1 MDRCNELCTK
11 DATGTCALCEARAEA
26 DRFVRFWLKGGLFV
40 DCHNWLIARLQDR
53 SKAPGRWLYPV
64 PRTEVRH
71 KDVVREAHKQYS
83 ETLNKT
89 MLTLLGVAFFCLLA
103 TLGSPDKLLLAA
115 DSAIQVPFTNMSVPF
130 LGFIVVATFLLIALF
145 AYLHIF

>member
-11 DATGTCALCEARAEA
+11 EVAGYCGYCALCNVLAER
-26 DRFVRFWLKGGLFV
+26 DRFIRVWLKGGLFL
-40 DCHNWLIARLQDR
+40 DCYDWLIARLQDR

-89 MLTLLGVAFFCLLA
+89 MLTLLGVAFFGYALKAGQLTYDCRYSTMHGMPVTGGRGFRGLKPLWY
-103 TLGSPDKLLLAA
+103 
-115 DSAIQVPFTNMSVPF
+115 NSVPP
-130 LGFIVVATFLLIALF
+130 
-145 AYLHIF
+145 